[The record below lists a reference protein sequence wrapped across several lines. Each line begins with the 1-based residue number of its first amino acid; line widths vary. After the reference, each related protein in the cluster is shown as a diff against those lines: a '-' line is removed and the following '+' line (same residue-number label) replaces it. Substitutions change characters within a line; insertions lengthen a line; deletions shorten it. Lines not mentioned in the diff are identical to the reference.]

1 MFTREVLVAVVSNHG
16 RTAVF
21 HRDKASSTVVEVSNA
36 IMVDGVTSARE
47 LWNSPLGNLLGV
59 TLLALQSFGI
69 DIRDSE
75 PIDEDEVAEEV
86 EIRGSE
92 GTVRRGQAKQTG
104 LLGLPRQPTRSGTV
118 SCRVFSDPEYTQQ
131 FGFAPQTRGHSVG
144 GPPSPPSWQSDPNS
158 PERILKAI
166 PPSLEETMLL
176 SPPVSPDISERM
188 PHEVG

>member
-92 GTVRRGQAKQTG
+92 GTVRGGQANQTG
-104 LLGLPRQPTRSGTV
+104 LLGLPRQPTQSGTV
-118 SCRVFSDPEYTQQ
+118 SCRVFSDE
-131 FGFAPQTRGHSVG
+131 
-144 GPPSPPSWQSDPNS
+144 
-158 PERILKAI
+158 L
-166 PPSLEETMLL
+166 
-176 SPPVSPDISERM
+176 
-188 PHEVG
+188 